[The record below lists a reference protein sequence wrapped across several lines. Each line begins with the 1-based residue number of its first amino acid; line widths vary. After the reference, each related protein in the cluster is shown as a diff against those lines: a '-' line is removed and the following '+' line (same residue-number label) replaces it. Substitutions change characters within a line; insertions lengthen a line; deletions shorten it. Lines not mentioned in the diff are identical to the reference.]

1 MKRALILLFT
11 LIICASFVN
20 FAACGG
26 ETEKEKKELPTTL
39 KILYQGDSITD
50 SSRSREDLTDLG
62 TGYAYIVS
70 ASLSATY
77 KDRIEME
84 FINRAASGARLI
96 RTWNGVSNYEDEF
109 YQYNAD
115 IATILIGYNDIMGQG
130 VVPLDEDYEEAYDR
144 LLQGLKERGTYAIC
158 IAPYYINADVNDY
171 VQEQFESKS
180 EIVKKLA
187 NKYKFG
193 YIDMKPSM
201 DAALAKGAERMELF
215 GDLIHPICAAN
226 KIIAGLVT
234 DAIRTYIDS
243 EYESDGN
250 VGKYE
255 RVSVESDNPKDL
267 TNSRFYIYS
276 TLGEAHYDTTT
287 FLNDRMSSGQSLKV
301 VRGTDNGTYT
311 QVALLFEDGKKP
323 NLSNGYLELDV
334 KLENAVKWMSFT
346 AFGTVVNN
354 TDSKSSEYGVDLSNR
369 NIVSDM
375 GNGWYHIKVSLSDW
389 VSRGASNQTILSSAK
404 QLVIAMSKG
413 ANQQQKQSAGI
424 NPQRNSIVWIDN
436 LCVNPA

>member
-1 MKRALILLFT
+1 M
-11 LIICASFVN
+11 N

-26 ETEKEKKELPTTL
+26 KTEKEKKELPATL

-62 TGYAYIVS
+62 AGYVYLAS
-70 ASLSATY
+70 ESLSATY

-96 RTWNGVSNYEDEF
+96 RTWNVFSNYEDEF

-115 IATILIGYNDIMGQG
+115 IVTILIGYNDIMGG
-130 VVPLDEDYEEAYDR
+130 GAVVPDEDYEEAYDR

-158 IAPYYINADVNDY
+158 IAPYYINADTNDFIE
-171 VQEQFESKS
+171 EQFETKS
-180 EIVKKLA
+180 EIVKTLA

-215 GDLIHPICAAN
+215 GDLTHPICAAN

-243 EYESDGN
+243 EYESDKN
-250 VGKYE
+250 AGKYE

-267 TNSRFYIYS
+267 TNGRFYIYS
-276 TLGEAHYDTTT
+276 TLGEACYDADT
-287 FLNDRMSSGQSLKV
+287 FLNDETSSSQSLKV
-301 VRGTDNGTYT
+301 VRGSDSGAYT
-311 QVALLFEDGKKP
+311 QIALLFEDDKKP
-323 NLSNGYLELDV
+323 DLSNGYLELDV
-334 KLENAVKWMSFT
+334 KFENAVKWMSFM

-354 TDSKSSEYGVDLSNR
+354 TDSKSLEYGVDLSNR
-369 NIVSDM
+369 DIVSDM
-375 GNGWYHIKVSLSDW
+375 GNGWYHIRVNLSDW
-389 VSRGASNQTILSSAK
+389 VSGSTSNQTILSSAK
-404 QLVIAMSKG
+404 QLVISMSKG
-413 ANQQQKQSAGI
+413 ANQQQQQSAGI
-424 NPQRNSIVWIDN
+424 NPQRDSIVWIDN